1 MKITG
6 KMKLNRL
13 LICFFAIS
21 VAFGAFSQN
30 KAIEYP
36 FTHVIGKDTVI
47 TFTFSQGKKLAI
59 LNEERKRLE
68 ELNKIIN
75 TQSSKKDTIIK
86 QQADQLKLFQKVR
99 DDYQVIILE
108 KDALQQTC
116 NDEKA
121 ILEDEVKKKNR
132 HKWYAI
138 FSGIAGV
145 GIMTYFYI
153 TK

>member
-1 MKITG
+1 MKSN
-6 KMKLNRL
+6 KLL
-13 LICFFAIS
+13 LCFIAIFI
-21 VAFGAFSQN
+21 AFGAFSQS
-30 KAIEYP
+30 KPIEYP
-36 FTHVIGKDTVI
+36 FTHIIGKDTAI
-47 TFTFSQGKKLAI
+47 TFTFNQGKKLAV

-75 TQSSKKDTIIK
+75 AQSNKKDTIIQ
-86 QQADQLKLFQKVR
+86 QQADQLKLFHKMRV
-99 DDYQVIILE
+99 DYEAIILE
-108 KDALQQTC
+108 KNEIQQTC

-138 FSGIAGV
+138 IGGIAGV